1 VALALVSILVFA
13 LLSEIERRREF
24 AIMAAMGTRLKLVAA
39 FLWSETVVVTLTACV
54 LAVVLGTALAVM
66 LVTILTHI
74 FDPAPDTLALPW
86 GFFNQLAIAILAGV
100 AIGAAAVLISL
111 RRADL
116 SRTLREG

>member
-1 VALALVSILVFA
+1 
-13 LLSEIERRREF
+13 
-24 AIMAAMGTRLKLVAA
+24 
-39 FLWSETVVVTLTACV
+39 
-54 LAVVLGTALAVM
+54 M